1 MDTRIIKILA
11 GTTTD
16 IYNSNA
22 YTKIN
27 YLSIVNTHASTAADV
42 KVYVVEYSG
51 DDEERSSPVLISP
64 NGLELEAG
72 DQYEK
77 ENITLNPSHILQIY
91 SSTTA
96 DVYLSIWE

>member
-11 GTTTD
+11 DQTTD
-16 IYNSNA
+16 IYNSST
-22 YTKIN
+22 YTNIN
-27 YLSIVNTHASTAADV
+27 YLSIVNTHATDQATV

-77 ENITLNPSHILQIY
+77 ENITLNPSHILQIL
-91 SSTTA
+91 STENA
-96 DVYLSIWE
+96 DVYLSIRD